1 VERHGNEPVDSG
13 GPQRP
18 RRLIEALTSGEL
30 TTKQAAARMR
40 LALECIA
47 ENHAEYRDW
56 NSTTTQSDRGEC
68 LHILLDFLRI
78 KAEYERIAW
87 TLRPV
92 NMAHRVLA
100 RTGSPEAAEAW
111 RGRMRE
117 ETADTA
123 AEITDKLSKLETQ
136 WGVRL
141 AAIADRCRRPFTA
154 VLEQDDLEA
163 LVEPAVR
170 ELLTGKPADAGAR
183 FEERAAGFIGVAG
196 GSGVEIPD
204 WLDRLGH
211 TVDRELEAVGSDGQP
226 HRPLLSLPDAVP
238 WLPMDWSDLHRALEP
253 RPAT

>member
-1 VERHGNEPVDSG
+1 
-13 GPQRP
+13 
-18 RRLIEALTSGEL
+18 
-30 TTKQAAARMR
+30 MR

-68 LHILLDFLRI
+68 LHILLDFLRL

-100 RTGSPEAAEAW
+100 RRGVPEAAAAW

-117 ETADTA
+117 ETQDTA
-123 AEITDKLSKLETQ
+123 AEIVDKLKKLEAQ

-141 AAIADRCRRPFTA
+141 ACIADRVSRPFTA
-154 VLEQDDLEA
+154 VLEQDELEA

-170 ELLTGKPADAGAR
+170 ELASGHDDGAGDR
-183 FEERAAGFIGVAG
+183 FEERATSFIGVAG
-196 GSGVEIPD
+196 GSGVEVPD
-204 WLDRLGH
+204 WLDRLGS
-211 TVDRELEAVGSDGQP
+211 TVDRELDNLGDGGPTQ
-226 HRPLLSLPDAVP
+226 RALLSLPDAVP
-238 WLPMDWSDLHRALEP
+238 WVPVAWDDLRKALEP
-253 RPAT
+253 RPPA